1 MLTTILLAII
11 VLVLAARGAHWLI
24 KYHVQALNTE
34 REKRNNNYLAAKL
47 LAETL
52 VTSGVARGDPRLP
65 PELAAT
71 QALLMEGLARKL
83 EGPYGLRPYGL
94 RPAGS
99 RWLP

>member
-47 LAETL
+47 LADEIET
-52 VTSGVARGDPRLP
+52 ARYSAAYYKTALEEIIRTTHPTNGAHEIARRFLKLDDETGDD
-65 PELAAT
+65 E
-71 QALLMEGLARKL
+71 
-83 EGPYGLRPYGL
+83 
-94 RPAGS
+94 
-99 RWLP
+99 